1 MFNQNRIYRVF
12 RLINLLKSTPAKSIK
27 RLSESMEV
35 SERSLYRYMELL
47 VEVGFEIYKDSS
59 NRYYLNRDH
68 IESFTKEEAEL
79 ISRSIS
85 SNQKS
90 NPLVKSIK
98 TKLVL
103 LDEMNVAS
111 NEIAVTHYSKVISLL
126 QESIETKSQV
136 LLIKY
141 QSASTESISD
151 RLVEPV
157 SFSSTFDS
165 ITAFEVDSAR
175 NKFFKIERIGNVQI
189 LDSPFKFE
197 NKHESLVSDIFG
209 FNDIGT
215 RYHIKVQLSMRAMLW
230 LKDDYP
236 LSVSFM
242 KEEADGQW
250 ILETEVFNMEPL
262 NRIIRSMPEEIELL
276 KLNDR

>member
-47 VEVGFEIYKDSS
+47 VEVGFEIQKDSS
-59 NRYYLNRDH
+59 NRYYLKNDH

-79 ISRSIS
+79 ISKSIS
-85 SNQKS
+85 SNNKS
-90 NPLVKSIK
+90 NPLVKSIR

-111 NEIAVTHYSKVISLL
+111 NEIVASHYSKVISKL
-126 QESIETKSQV
+126 QEAIETKSQV
-136 LLIKY
+136 ILSKY
-141 QSASTESISD
+141 QSASTERVSD

-157 SFSSTFDS
+157 SFSSNFDS
-165 ITAFEVDSAR
+165 ITAFEVKTGL
-175 NKFFKIERIGNVQI
+175 NKFFKIERIGDVKI
-189 LDSPFKFE
+189 LDSSFE
-197 NKHESLVSDIFG
+197 YATKHESLESDIFG
-209 FNDIGT
+209 FNDTGERHHVT
-215 RYHIKVQLSMRAMLW
+215 LQLSMRSMLW

-242 KEEADGQW
+242 KEAEDGKW
-250 ILETEVFNMEPL
+250 ILEVEVFSMEPV
-262 NRIIRSMPEEIELL
+262 NRIVRSMPDDIISI
-276 KLNDR
+276 N

>member
-27 RLSESMEV
+27 RLSESMDV

-47 VEVGFEIYKDSS
+47 IEVGFEINKDSS
-59 NRYYLNRDH
+59 NRYYLNHDH

-79 ISRSIS
+79 ISQSIA
-85 SNQKS
+85 SNNKN
-90 NPLVKSIK
+90 NPLVKSIR

-111 NEIAVTHYSKVISLL
+111 NEIVASHYSKVISKL
-126 QESIETKSQV
+126 QEAIETQSQV
-136 LLIKY
+136 ILSKY
-141 QSASTESISD
+141 QSASTESVSD

-157 SFSSTFDS
+157 SFSSSFDS
-165 ITAFEVDSAR
+165 ITAFEVESGM
-175 NKFFKIERIGNVQI
+175 NKFFKVERIGDVEI
-189 LDSPFKFE
+189 LDSPFE
-197 NKHESLVSDIFG
+197 YTDKHESLESDIFG
-209 FNDIGT
+209 FNDTGDK
-215 RYHIKVQLSMRAMLW
+215 YHVKLQLSMRAMLW

-250 ILETEVFNMEPL
+250 ILDVKVFTMEPV
-262 NRIIRSMPEEIELL
+262 NRIIRSMPEDIISI
-276 KLNDR
+276 N

>member
-47 VEVGFEIYKDSS
+47 VEVGFIIQKDSS
-59 NRYYLNRDH
+59 NRYYLNHDH

-79 ISRSIS
+79 ISKSIS
-85 SNQKS
+85 SNQKN
-90 NPLVKSIK
+90 NPLVKSIR

-111 NEIAVTHYSKVISLL
+111 NEIVASHYSKVISKL
-126 QESIETKSQV
+126 QEAIETKSQV
-136 LLIKY
+136 ILSKY
-141 QSASTESISD
+141 QSASTESVSD

-157 SFSSTFDS
+157 SFSSSFDS
-165 ITAFEVDSAR
+165 ITAFEVESGK

-189 LDSPFKFE
+189 LGKPFE
-197 NKHESLVSDIFG
+197 HVEKHESLESDIFG
-209 FNDIGT
+209 FNNTGD
-215 RYHIKVQLSMRAMLW
+215 RHLVKLQLSMRAKLW
-230 LKDDYP
+230 FIDDYP
-236 LSVSFM
+236 LSVSFI

-250 ILETEVFNMEPL
+250 ILETEVFNMEPVY
-262 NRIIRSMPEEIELL
+262 RIIRSMPDDIISI
-276 KLNDR
+276 N

>member
-47 VEVGFEIYKDSS
+47 VEVGFEIQKDSS
-59 NRYYLNRDH
+59 NRYYLNHDH

-79 ISRSIS
+79 ISQSIS
-85 SNQKS
+85 SNNKN
-90 NPLVKSIK
+90 NPLVKSIR
-98 TKLVL
+98 TKLAL

-111 NEIAVTHYSKVISLL
+111 NEIVASHYSKVISKL

-136 LLIKY
+136 ILSKY
-141 QSASTESISD
+141 QSASTESVTD

-157 SFSSTFDS
+157 SFSSNFDS
-165 ITAFEVDSAR
+165 ITAFEVESGL
-175 NKFFKIERIGNVQI
+175 NKFFKIERIGDVQI
-189 LDSPFKFE
+189 LDIPFE
-197 NKHESLVSDIFG
+197 YPTKHESLESDIFG
-209 FNDIGT
+209 FNDTGERHHVT
-215 RYHIKVQLSMRAMLW
+215 LQLSMRSMLW

-236 LSVSFM
+236 LSVNFM
-242 KEEADGQW
+242 KEVGDGQW
-250 ILETEVFNMEPL
+250 ILDVEVFSMEPV
-262 NRIIRSMPEEIELL
+262 NRIIRSMPDDILSI
-276 KLNDR
+276 N